1 MIMQPVSVGGPPTP
15 ASSAP
20 AAIIDSEDPAVK
32 EFAAVAAGGC
42 ADNRGAAVAIYYA
55 VRDGFRYDP
64 YTVDL
69 SIAGLSASG
78 VLQSG
83 RGWCIPKAALM
94 AACCRAVGIPAR
106 VGLADVRNHLATR
119 KLLDM
124 LGTDVFYCH
133 GYTSVWL
140 EGRWIKATPAF
151 NRELCTRAGI
161 APLEF
166 DGCVDSINHPF
177 DLAGQ
182 RHMEY
187 LAMHG
192 EFDEVPRDYVVATLT
207 QRYPS
212 LKQLPGSDWDEDIK
226 EEFKAS

>member
-1 MIMQPVSVGGPPTP
+1 MIMQPVPVSGPPTG
-15 ASSAP
+15 ASLNP
-20 AAIIDSEDPAVK
+20 AAIINSDHPAVQA
-32 EFAAVAAGGC
+32 FATQAAAGC
-42 ADNRGAAVAIYYA
+42 MDDRAAAVAIYYA

-64 YTVDL
+64 YAVDL
-69 SIAGLSASG
+69 SVAGLGASG
-78 VLQSG
+78 VLQAG

-94 AACCRAVGIPAR
+94 AACCRAVGIAAR
-106 VGLADVRNHLATR
+106 VGLADVRNHLATK

-140 EGRWIKATPAF
+140 EGRWVKATPAF
-151 NRELCTRAGI
+151 NKELCTRAGI

-166 DGCVDSINHPF
+166 DGREDSINHPF
-177 DLAGQ
+177 DLSGQ

-192 EFDEVPRDYVVATLT
+192 EFDDVPREYVLAEFA
-207 QRYPS
+207 RHYPS
-212 LKQLPGSDWDEDIK
+212 LTQLPGSDWDKDIS
-226 EEFKAS
+226 EEFTSS

>member
-1 MIMQPVSVGGPPTP
+1 MQPLPVSGPPTA
-15 ASSAP
+15 ASASP
-20 AAIIDSEDPAVK
+20 TAIINSDHPAVHA
-32 EFAAVAAGGC
+32 FAAQAAAGC
-42 ADNRGAAVAIYYA
+42 TDDRMAAVAIYHA
-55 VRDGFRYDP
+55 VRDGIRYDP

-69 SIAGLSASG
+69 SVAGLGASG
-78 VLQSG
+78 ALQLG

-106 VGLADVRNHLATR
+106 VGLADVRNHLSTK

-124 LGTDVFYCH
+124 LGTDIFYCH

-140 EGRWIKATPAF
+140 DGRWVKATPAF
-151 NRELCTRAGI
+151 NKELCTRAGI

-166 DGCVDSINHPF
+166 DGREDSINHPF
-177 DLAGQ
+177 DLSGQ

-192 EFDEVPRDYVVATLT
+192 EFDDVPRDYVLVTFA
-207 QRYPS
+207 RHYPS
-212 LKQLPGSDWDEDIK
+212 LKQLPGSDWDRDIG
-226 EEFKAS
+226 EEFAAS